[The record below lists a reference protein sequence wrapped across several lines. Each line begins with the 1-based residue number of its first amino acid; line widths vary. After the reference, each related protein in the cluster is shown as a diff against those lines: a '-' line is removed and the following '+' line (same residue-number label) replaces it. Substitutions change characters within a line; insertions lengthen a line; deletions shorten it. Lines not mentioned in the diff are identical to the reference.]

1 MGLQKVS
8 LNALWNVSSV
18 AASMLCG
25 LVVTGVAVRE
35 LGLEQYGYFG
45 ILTIILAPLALG
57 GLGFTEG
64 VPKFIAEHVASGN
77 TAAARKHVQ
86 MVFFMALIVGVGGAV
101 LLSLLAPKLLQTVFS
116 VPVLN
121 IDGLRIAIYWMSAS
135 WVIQQIASVYLALA
149 AGLQAYKE
157 VAIANFISVVG
168 SSLSQLFLLFQ
179 GYGLQGFVAGLVV
192 GNLAGLFWLGLRIS
206 GVVHWAVVLPKFDR
220 FVWRQALN
228 FGGWQTIGQVGGI
241 LANQGE
247 RFLLGVYLS
256 PALLGIYTSVIKLE
270 QAAYLVTYK
279 LSEVLFPFFS
289 KQSENKNAH
298 DSIVCL
304 RAAWLTTLL
313 GVSILV
319 PLIPFGKPL
328 LVLWLGADVANQGGL
343 LLTFFVIG
351 GMLGCATNSTYFFM
365 LAHGK
370 TRFTAGLS
378 MATGATTVV
387 FALIFLPRFGFMAAA
402 WAGLVAMVVQ
412 ALILAWA
419 IKSYF
424 IGSVNYVKILIWVYS
439 PVLVGFIFSAT
450 ISLLNIQPMN
460 LSSVLI
466 YYFAFGLII
475 GVINIIISC
484 LLPDGHIR
492 WSDISRLF
500 RYFKSYAPLRK

>member
-1 MGLQKVS
+1 MGIQKVS
-8 LNALWNVSSV
+8 LNALWNVSTV
-18 AASMLCG
+18 TASMLCG

-35 LGLEQYGYFG
+35 LGLEEYGYFG
-45 ILTIILAPLALG
+45 ILTIILAPLAMG

-64 VPKFIAEHVASGN
+64 LPKFIAEYVASGN
-77 TAAARKHVQ
+77 TAAAQKHVQ
-86 MVFFMALIVGVGGAV
+86 MGFFMALLVGSVGAV
-101 LLSLLAPKLLQTVFS
+101 LMSVLAPTVLQRVFS
-116 VPVLN
+116 VPVSN
-121 IDGLRIAIYWMSAS
+121 IESLRIAIYLMSVS
-135 WVIQQIASVYLALA
+135 WVIQQFASVYLALA

-168 SSLSQLFLLFQ
+168 SSLIQLFLLFQ
-179 GYGLQGFVAGLVV
+179 GYGLQGFVAGLVI
-192 GNLAGLFWLGLRIS
+192 GNLVGLIWLGLRIA
-206 GVVHWAVVLPKFDR
+206 GVVNWVVVMPKFDR
-220 FVWRQALN
+220 FAWQKALH

-289 KQSENKNAH
+289 KQNANENDQ
-298 DSIVCL
+298 DSLVCL

-328 LVLWLGADVANQGGL
+328 LVLWLGADVANQSGL
-343 LLTFFVIG
+343 LLVFFVIA

-387 FALIFLPRFGFMAAA
+387 FALIFLPRFGFASAA

-419 IKSYF
+419 LNSYF
-424 IGSVNYVKILIWVYS
+424 KGGVNYVKILIWVYS
-439 PVLVGFIFSAT
+439 PVLVGLIFSAI
-450 ISLLNIQPMN
+450 ISLFHIQPTN
-460 LSSVLI
+460 IISLLI
-466 YYFAFGLII
+466 YYFSFGLII
-475 GVINIIISC
+475 VVINIIISC

-492 WSDISRLF
+492 WRDISRIF
-500 RYFKSYAPLRK
+500 RYFQSYALSRK